1 MVIPKTIE
9 AFLAEFYKSVEL
21 KTTLGN
27 QRIDQFYERILK
39 VEDEIL
45 VEAVIQIIE
54 ERKRPNYWI
63 DDQRIAA
70 AFLAKINPKTA
81 KKFEEI
87 FLRIVNK
94 IDKSVS
100 DFPKWLKANYE
111 MDHIQ
116 KWITQLEPQLNE
128 EGVDYLNTFQFWLR
142 NI

>member
-21 KTTLGN
+21 KATLGN
-27 QRIDQFYERILK
+27 QRINQFYERVLK

-63 DDQRIAA
+63 DDQRIASA
-70 AFLAKINPKTA
+70 ILIKINPKST
-81 KKFEEI
+81 KQFEEI

-94 IDKSVS
+94 IDKSVY
-100 DFPKWLKANYE
+100 DFPKWLKVNYE

-116 KWITQLEPQLNE
+116 KWIAKLEPQLDKKE
-128 EGVDYLNTFQFWLR
+128 LDYLNTFKFWLR